1 MTRRI
6 IGLHRRRLRVLELE
20 PVLAPAAA
28 IDGAEPLTDDA
39 LQAQL
44 AGVAKHDV
52 TGLGDMVIELQLHW
66 CLAQ

>member
-6 IGLHRRRLRVLELE
+6 IGLHRRRLRILELE

-39 LQAQL
+39 LKAHH
-44 AGVAKHDV
+44 AGVTEHHIAVMGEVFVQAH
-52 TGLGDMVIELQLHW
+52 TEG
-66 CLAQ
+66 A